1 MTITLN
7 FFKLALMADA
17 NIPHIA
23 IIPSPGLGHL
33 IPLLEFAKRLVDH
46 HRFTVT
52 FIFPGES
59 SPSSAQISILNS
71 LPSSIASVFLPPI
84 DLSDL
89 PSTAGIETRISLTV
103 TRSNPALREL
113 FGSLS
118 AEKRLPAVLVVD
130 LFGTD
135 AFDVAAEFHVSP
147 YIFNPTNANV
157 LSFLLHLPKLDETL
171 SCDFKDLTEP
181 IEIPGCVPVTGKDL
195 SDPCQDQ
202 SDDAYK
208 WLLHNAK
215 RFKEA
220 EGILLN
226 SFVDLEP
233 NAIKALQEPG
243 PDKPPVYPIGPL
255 VNTGSSCAKDEYE
268 CLNWLDDQPL
278 GSVLYVSFGSG
289 GTLTCEQLN
298 ELAFGLA
305 ESGKRFIWVIR
316 SPSGIANSSF
326 FNSHSQT
333 DPLTFLPPGFLDR
346 TKGKGLVVPSWAPQV
361 QILAHPS
368 TGGFLTH
375 CGWNSTLESIVN
387 GVPLIAWPLYA
398 EQKMNA
404 LLLVED
410 VRVALRA
417 RNSDNMIVRKQEVVR
432 VVNRLMEGEEGKAI
446 RNKMKELKE
455 GAVRVLR
462 EDGLSTKALNEVS
475 LKWKFHQ
482 PEVEQD
488 TTHNI
493 CSI

>member
-1 MTITLN
+1 
-7 FFKLALMADA
+7 MADA
-17 NIPHIA
+17 NTPSIA
-23 IIPSPGLGHL
+23 IIPSPGVGHL
-33 IPLLEFAKRLVDH
+33 IPLVEFAKRLVDH

-59 SPSSAQISILNS
+59 SPSSALISVLNS
-71 LPSSIASVFLPPI
+71 LPSSIASVFLPPV

-103 TRSNPALREL
+103 TRSIPVLREL

-118 AEKRLPAVLVVD
+118 SEKRLPAVLVVD

-135 AFDVAAEFHVSP
+135 AFDVAVEFHVAP
-147 YIFNPTNANV
+147 YIFYPSNANV
-157 LSFLLHLPKLDETL
+157 LSFLLHLPKLDETV
-171 SCDFKDLTEP
+171 SCEFRDLTDP
-181 IEIPGCVPVTGKDL
+181 VEIPGCVPITGKDFA
-195 SDPCQDQ
+195 DPCQNRN
-202 SDDAYK
+202 DDAYK

-220 EGILLN
+220 KGILLN

-233 NAIKALQEPG
+233 NAIKALQEPA
-243 PDKPPVYPIGPL
+243 PNKLPVYPIGPL
-255 VNTGSSCAKDEYE
+255 VRTDSSYANRNDEPDE
-268 CLNWLDDQPL
+268 CLKWLDNQPF

-333 DPLTFLPPGFLDR
+333 DPLTFLPLGFLDQTR
-346 TKGKGLVVPSWAPQV
+346 EKGLVVPSWAPQA

-404 LLLVED
+404 LLLVEG
-410 VRVALRA
+410 VGAALRT
-417 RNSDNMIVRKQEVVR
+417 RTGEDGMVSKEEVVR
-432 VVNRLMEGEEGKAI
+432 VVEKLMEGEEGKAI

-455 GAVRVLR
+455 GVVRVLR
-462 EDGLSTKALNEVS
+462 EDGFSTKSLTQVS
-475 LKWKFHQ
+475 LKWKSHQ
-482 PEVEQD
+482 
-488 TTHNI
+488 
-493 CSI
+493 